1 MHKGEE
7 MKESTENRCRQF
19 IKNKEVIRK
28 EFSWEST
35 YMYPL
40 CAAIFTMNGKEAD
53 GGQLK
58 ACTELLRQHTGM
70 FSNFRSTA
78 RLPIASLMAVS
89 GNPESTIS
97 NALKVYGMLKEE
109 FFGSAYL
116 PLTAMVI
123 AQMAEPFDYERIVKR
138 TRALYKEMKSEH
150 PLLTS
155 SEDSSFAAL
164 LSLSERDDSTLLSEA
179 QRCYEILKPQF
190 FSGNAVQSL
199 SHVLALG
206 DGRAEEKCSRTL
218 LLYDRLK
225 ERGYKYGT
233 DYELPTLGVLALSES
248 DLMEIV
254 TEMTDTDDFLAKQKG
269 LGNWSIGRKQRLM
282 YTGMLVQGEY
292 VKAGSLETAA
302 INGTISMIVAQQAAM
317 CAAVAASTAAAASNS
332 SS

>member
-1 MHKGEE
+1 
-7 MKESTENRCRQF
+7 
-19 IKNKEVIRK
+19 
-28 EFSWEST
+28 
-35 YMYPL
+35 
-40 CAAIFTMNGKEAD
+40 
-53 GGQLK
+53 
-58 ACTELLRQHTGM
+58 
-70 FSNFRSTA
+70 
-78 RLPIASLMAVS
+78 
-89 GNPESTIS
+89 
-97 NALKVYGMLKEE
+97 MLKEE

-179 QRCYEILKPQF
+179 QRCYELLKPQF

-292 VKAGSLETAA
+292 VKTGSLETAA

-317 CAAVAASTAAAASNS
+317 CAAIAASTAAAASNS

>member
-1 MHKGEE
+1 M
-7 MKESTENRCRQF
+7 
-19 IKNKEVIRK
+19 
-28 EFSWEST
+28 
-35 YMYPL
+35 
-40 CAAIFTMNGKEAD
+40 
-53 GGQLK
+53 
-58 ACTELLRQHTGM
+58 
-70 FSNFRSTA
+70 
-78 RLPIASLMAVS
+78 
-89 GNPESTIS
+89 
-97 NALKVYGMLKEE
+97 
-109 FFGSAYL
+109 
-116 PLTAMVI
+116 
-123 AQMAEPFDYERIVKR
+123 
-138 TRALYKEMKSEH
+138 
-150 PLLTS
+150 
-155 SEDSSFAAL
+155 
-164 LSLSERDDSTLLSEA
+164 
-179 QRCYEILKPQF
+179 KPQF

-233 DYELPTLGVLALSES
+233 DYELPTLGVLALSEG

-317 CAAVAASTAAAASNS
+317 CAAVAASTGSRRLQFLLISQIPPSNGES
-332 SS
+332 NLKRCERRYLTSRGSRQRDVRVHHLGSLIAEIKRKEKVYGNYHQTGAPGRVLGDGIYD